1 MSVKNPTNTA
11 FIKQW
16 KEYVKK
22 NSLPGGDCGSPTIR
36 WRPRT
41 GIHMW
46 AQAVKKA
53 GTIKVDAVRT
63 AMSGQT
69 FAALPASP

>member
-22 NSLPGGDCGSPTIR
+22 NSLPGGDSRVTNDPMEATRRHPHVGPGSEEGR
-36 WRPRT
+36 DHQGGRGAHR
-41 GIHMW
+41 
-46 AQAVKKA
+46 
-53 GTIKVDAVRT
+53 DE
-63 AMSGQT
+63 
-69 FAALPASP
+69 